1 MAGSGSIKYPVP
13 DILAAK
19 NNRHL
24 AIECKNTKAD
34 SQYLTKEEVADLKK
48 FASIT
53 GAEAYIAVRFAR
65 EDWRFLRL
73 EDLDVTPTQFVVS
86 KKLALQHGRTLG
98 DVLGSPKGI

>member
-24 AIECKNTKAD
+24 AVECKNTKAD
-34 SQYLTKEEVADLKK
+34 SQYLTKEEIADLKT

-53 GAEAYIAVRFAR
+53 GAEAYVAVRFAR
-65 EDWRFLRL
+65 EDWRFLKP

-86 KKLALQHGRTLG
+86 KKLALQHGKPLS
-98 DVLGSPKGI
+98 DVLNPPKGI